1 MPSGI
6 KEPLILE
13 KNGVEISFPSIRSAW
28 LTALHDPND
37 DSGLIRHTNRR
48 RVRHAITTHTQINGY
63 YIYYARR

>member
-13 KNGVEISFPSIRSAW
+13 KDGVEIPFPSIRDAW
-28 LTALHDPND
+28 LTALRGPHDRSDRIGQPT
-37 DSGLIRHTNRR
+37 RE